1 MASTIEWSDFEKM
14 DIRVGTIISAEVLK
28 KARKPAYLLEID
40 FGSLGI
46 KTSSAQI
53 TAHYHFEE
61 LPGKQIIGIV
71 NFPTKRIAGIISEC
85 LVLGIYEASGNVVLL
100 SPDKRVENGLQIG

>member
-1 MASTIEWSDFEKM
+1 MASTVEWSDFEKM

-28 KARKPAYLLEID
+28 KARKPAYILEID

-53 TAHYHFEE
+53 TAHYHLEE
-61 LPGKQIIGIV
+61 LEGKQIIGIV
-71 NFPTKRIAGIISEC
+71 NFPTKQIAGIMSEC
-85 LVLGIYEASGNVVLL
+85 LVLGIYEGNGSVVLL
-100 SPDKRVENGLQIG
+100 SPDKRVENGLKIG

>member
-14 DIRVGTIISAEVLK
+14 DMRVGTVISAEVLK
-28 KARKPAYLLEID
+28 KARKPAYVLEID
-40 FGSLGI
+40 FGTLGI

-53 TAHYHFEE
+53 TTHYNIAE

-71 NFPTKRIAGIISEC
+71 NFPTKRIAGIKSEC
-85 LVLGIYEASGNVVLL
+85 LVLGVYKALGSVILV
-100 SPDKRVENGLQIG
+100 SPDQRVENGLKIG